1 MDYYSTLGLKRG
13 ASPEE
18 IKKAYRSLAMK
29 HHPDRGGDEKKF
41 KEIEEAYRT
50 LSDPQK
56 KQMADMGVD
65 PNAQGG
71 AYNHGPF
78 EFHFNSGNFEDIF
91 GNFGFGFNQQRRPV
105 RNKSFNVNITISL
118 EEVLTGK
125 DVSAEIGLPGGQKR
139 FVNISIPPGIDNGQ
153 HIRYQGMG
161 DNSIKEAPAGDLI
174 VNINVHRHPVFQRE
188 GDNLIYNHKVSVWD
202 AILGGNIRIETLD
215 RKTIDVMVPPGT
227 QPDTV
232 LNCKNEGLP
241 NVRTK
246 KRGSLLIRISVEIP
260 KELSEDQKNAIALLK
275 STF

>member
-1 MDYYSTLGLKRG
+1 MDYYTTLGLQRG
-13 ASPEE
+13 ASPED

-50 LSDPQK
+50 LADPQK

-65 PNAQGG
+65 PNSQHSGH
-71 AYNHGPF
+71 NQGPF

-91 GNFGFGFNQQRRPV
+91 GNFGFGFNQRRPA
-105 RNKSFNVNITISL
+105 RNKSFNVNITITL

-125 DVSAEIGLPGGQKR
+125 EVSAEIGLPGGQKK
-139 FVNISIPPGIDNGQ
+139 FVSIGIPPGIENGQ

-174 VNINVHRHPVFQRE
+174 VNIQVLKHPKFQRE

-202 AILGGNIRIETLD
+202 ALIGGLVRVETLD
-215 RKTIDVMVPPGT
+215 KKTIDVTIPPGT
-227 QPDTV
+227 QPDTI
-232 LNCKNEGLP
+232 LGCKHEGLP

-246 KRGSLLIRISVEIP
+246 RRGSLLIRISIEIP
-260 KELSEDQKNAIALLK
+260 KDLTEDQKSAIALIK
-275 STF
+275 QSF

>member
-1 MDYYSTLGLKRG
+1 MDYYATLGLKKG

-71 AYNHGPF
+71 GYGHGPF

-91 GNFGFGFNQQRRPV
+91 GNFGFGFNPRRPP
-105 RNKSFNVNITISL
+105 RNKSFNVNVTISL

-125 DVSAEIGLPGGQKR
+125 DISAEIGLPGGQKK
-139 FVNISIPPGIDNGQ
+139 FVNINIPPGIEHGQ

-161 DNSIKEAPAGDLI
+161 DHSSKDISPGDLI
-174 VNINVHRHPVFQRE
+174 VNVHIHKHPTFQRD

-202 AILGGNIRIETLD
+202 AILGGTIRIETLD
-215 RKTIDVMVPPGT
+215 RKTIDVLVPPGT
-227 QPDTV
+227 QPDTI

-246 KRGSLLIRISVEIP
+246 KRGSLLIRISVDIP
-260 KELSEDQKNAIALLK
+260 RDLTDDQRSAISLLK
-275 STF
+275 NTF

>member
-1 MDYYSTLGLKRG
+1 MTQSFFTYTIQYMDYYATLGLKKG
-13 ASPEE
+13 ASPED

-71 AYNHGPF
+71 GYNHGPF

-91 GNFGFGFNQQRRPV
+91 GNFGFGFNQRKPV

-125 DVSAEIGLPGGQKR
+125 ILENKSYMLKVDDEEIKVQKKGR
-139 FVNISIPPGIDNGQ
+139 
-153 HIRYQGMG
+153 
-161 DNSIKEAPAGDLI
+161 
-174 VNINVHRHPVFQRE
+174 
-188 GDNLIYNHKVSVWD
+188 
-202 AILGGNIRIETLD
+202 
-215 RKTIDVMVPPGT
+215 
-227 QPDTV
+227 
-232 LNCKNEGLP
+232 
-241 NVRTK
+241 
-246 KRGSLLIRISVEIP
+246 
-260 KELSEDQKNAIALLK
+260 
-275 STF
+275 